1 VSRRKHKQKPKKRRR
16 NKGCHK
22 PKFLDRIT
30 PLMADQNNQNKE
42 QLQTA
47 TQILV
52 NAASQAR
59 LTAAEHDQVRQAAQ
73 IVATE
78 LGLTGPP
85 DSPQPDIVM
94 PEPVV
99 EEKPKE

>member
-1 VSRRKHKQKPKKRRR
+1 
-16 NKGCHK
+16 
-22 PKFLDRIT
+22 
-30 PLMADQNNQNKE
+30 MADQNKE
-42 QLQTA
+42 QIQTA

-59 LTAAEHDQVRQAAQ
+59 LTAAEHDQVKQAVQ

-78 LGLTGPP
+78 LGLTGAGAPP
-85 DSPQPDIVM
+85 PDIVM

-99 EEKPKE
+99 EEEKPE

>member
-1 VSRRKHKQKPKKRRR
+1 MSWRKKKPRPKKRRR

-22 PKFLDRIT
+22 PRFLDRVT
-30 PLMADQNNQNKE
+30 PLMADQNKE
-42 QLQTA
+42 QIQTA

-73 IVATE
+73 IVATA
-78 LGLTGPP
+78 LGLTGPGAE
-85 DSPQPDIVM
+85 PQPDIVM
-94 PEPVV
+94 PEPTE
-99 EEKPKE
+99 EEKSE

>member
-1 VSRRKHKQKPKKRRR
+1 MSWRKHKQQAKKRRR
-16 NKGCHK
+16 GKGCHK
-22 PKFLDRIT
+22 PRFLGRVA
-30 PLMADQNNQNKE
+30 PLMADQNKE

-78 LGLTGPP
+78 LGLTGAGAAPP
-85 DSPQPDIVM
+85 PDIVM
-94 PEPVV
+94 PEPAVA
-99 EEKPKE
+99 EEPKENG